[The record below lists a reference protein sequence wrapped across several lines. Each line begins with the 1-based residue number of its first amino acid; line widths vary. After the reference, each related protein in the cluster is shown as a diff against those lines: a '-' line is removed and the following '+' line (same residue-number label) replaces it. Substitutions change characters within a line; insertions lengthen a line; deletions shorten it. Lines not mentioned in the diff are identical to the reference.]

1 MTHMEDMQQMLGTEN
16 DAEKSARALFERALQ
31 LQSEASFEDSY
42 AEAQKALELA
52 LTTEE
57 QMLIAEIYALLGSL
71 SHELALYR
79 QSIEYIRKSGSI
91 YEKKGMMKETAEL
104 CNKLGASYAS
114 NSDYTKAIDY
124 HLKALGI
131 SEENENERETA
142 LSYMH
147 IGNAYSS
154 ILEFGSALEYQETA
168 LSIAEKSND
177 KKLIGTILC
186 NLGISHS
193 NLGNNEQG
201 LAFILQSIGIFRELD
216 EKRPLAALLA
226 NLAHMYMQL
235 SEFEK
240 ALEYS
245 EQSLALAEEM
255 HHISLLIQN
264 YNNLGIIYS
273 EPDCTFRNNEKAKS
287 YLYKALDIATEHE
300 MKEKLMYIHKDLSSL
315 WEYAEEYKKSLD
327 HFKSHVAIEKA
338 LFNADVKK
346 QVQELETERVKLLQE
361 KEFEEERIAAAERS
375 AILENILPPAVIA
388 RLLQGEKKVLDKFK
402 GVCVL
407 FLDIASFT
415 EISEGLEPEELLDL
429 MDSIFTEF
437 DEISNRFGLEKI
449 KTIGDAY
456 MAVCGAHVKV
466 EHHALK
472 TIYAALE
479 MMKIRREITIAG
491 EKKLMR
497 FRVGLHCGNVVGGI
511 IGENKYSYDLW
522 GDAVNTASRMETYSE
537 PGHVHASLEFIEI
550 ARQQSDLVTEQ
561 EMPFMIVKREPIH
574 VKGKGIMQTYFIE
587 PA

>member
-1 MTHMEDMQQMLGTEN
+1 MEHSQQMLGEQVE
-16 DAEKSARALFERALQ
+16 AESSARKLFNKALELQ
-31 LQSEASFEDSY
+31 GKSSFEDSY
-42 AEAQKALELA
+42 QMAQQALEHAILSDNQ
-52 LTTEE
+52 L
-57 QMLIAEIYALLGSL
+57 LIAEIYALLGAL
-71 SHELALYR
+71 SYELALFR
-79 QSIEYIRKSGSI
+79 QSIEFIRKSGSI
-91 YEKKGMMKETAEL
+91 YEKRGMMKETAEL
-104 CNKLGASYAS
+104 CNKLGVSYSA

-131 SEENENERETA
+131 SEEQENERETA

-147 IGNAYSS
+147 IGNAYSQL
-154 ILEFGSALEYQETA
+154 LEFGSALEYQQTA
-168 LSIAEKSND
+168 LSLAEQTKD
-177 KKLIGTILC
+177 RQLVGRILC
-186 NLGISHS
+186 NLGVSHS
-193 NLGNNEQG
+193 NLGNNEKG
-201 LAFILQSIGIFRELD
+201 LEFILQSIEIIKELD
-216 EKRPLAALLA
+216 DKRLLALLLA

-235 SEFEK
+235 KDYAK

-245 EQSLALAEEM
+245 QQSLELSEEM
-255 HHISLLIQN
+255 HHVSLLIQN
-264 YNNLGIIYS
+264 YNNLGIIHS
-273 EPDCTFRNNEKAKS
+273 EPDCPFRNSDAAKS
-287 YLYKALDIATEHE
+287 YLHKALDIATEHE

-315 WEYAEEYKKSLD
+315 WEYEGEFKKSLE
-327 HFKSHVAIEKA
+327 HFKLHVQIENG
-338 LFNADVKK
+338 LLNADVKK

-375 AILENILPPAVIA
+375 AILENILPPAVIT
-388 RLLQGEKKVLDKFK
+388 RLLQGEKKVLDKFM

-437 DEISNRFGLEKI
+437 DEISNRYGLEKI

-479 MMKIRREITIAG
+479 MMKLHREITISG
-491 EKKLMR
+491 EKKKMR

-537 PGHVHASLEFIEI
+537 PGHVHASTEFIEI
-550 ARQQSDLVTEQ
+550 VKKQSETITEHPI
-561 EMPFMIVKREPIH
+561 PFLIVKREPIH

-587 PA
+587 PG

>member
-1 MTHMEDMQQMLGTEN
+1 MEQSQQMLG
-16 DAEKSARALFERALQ
+16 DQVIAESSARTLLNIALD
-31 LQSEASFEDSY
+31 LQSKATFDEAYSM
-42 AEAQKALELA
+42 AQQALELA
-52 LTTEE
+52 LVSDN
-57 QMLIAEIYALLGSL
+57 QLLIAEIYSLLGSL
-71 SHELALYR
+71 SNELALFR
-79 QSIEYIRKSGSI
+79 QSIEFIRKSGSI

-104 CNKLGASYAS
+104 CNKLGVSYAA
-114 NSDYTKAIDY
+114 NSDFTKAIDY

-131 SEENENERETA
+131 SEEQENDHETA

-147 IGNAYSS
+147 IGNAYSQM
-154 ILEFGSALEYQETA
+154 LEYSSALEYQQTA
-168 LSIAEKSND
+168 LSLAEQIQD
-177 KKLIGTILC
+177 RQLIGRILC
-186 NLGISHS
+186 NLGVSHS

-201 LAFILQSIGIFRELD
+201 LEFILQSIGIFKELND
-216 EKRPLAALLA
+216 KRLLALLLA

-235 SEFEK
+235 KNFEK

-245 EQSLALAEEM
+245 MQSLTLSEEM
-255 HHISLLIQN
+255 HHVSLLIQN

-273 EPDCTFRNNEKAKS
+273 EPDSAFRDSEKAKE
-287 YLYKALDIATEHE
+287 YLHKALEIATEHD
-300 MKEKLMYIHKDLSSL
+300 MKEKLMYINKDLSAM
-315 WEYAEEYKKSLD
+315 WEYSGEYKKSLE
-327 HFKSHVAIEKA
+327 HFKLHVEIENA
-338 LFNADVKK
+338 LLNTDVKK

-361 KEFEEERIAAAERS
+361 KEFEEERIAAAERT

-388 RLLQGEKKVLDKFK
+388 RLLQGEKKVLDKFTS
-402 GVCVL
+402 VCVL

-437 DEISNRFGLEKI
+437 DEISNRYGLEKI

-466 EHHALK
+466 EYHALK

-479 MMKIRREITIAG
+479 MMNIHREIMISG
-491 EKKLMR
+491 EKKRMR

-537 PGHVHASLEFIEI
+537 PGHVHASTEFIEVVKK
-550 ARQQSDLVTEQ
+550 QTEIMQ
-561 EMPFMIVKREPIH
+561 DHPVPFMIVKREPIH

>member
-1 MTHMEDMQQMLGTEN
+1 MEQSQQMLG
-16 DAEKSARALFERALQ
+16 DQVIAESSARTLLNSALD
-31 LQSEASFEDSY
+31 LQSKATFDEAYSI
-42 AEAQKALELA
+42 AQQALELA
-52 LTTEE
+52 LVSDN
-57 QMLIAEIYALLGSL
+57 QLLIAEIYSLLGSL
-71 SHELALYR
+71 SNELALFR
-79 QSIEYIRKSGSI
+79 QSIEFIRKSGSI

-104 CNKLGASYAS
+104 CNKLGVSYAA
-114 NSDYTKAIDY
+114 NSDFTKAIDY

-131 SEENENERETA
+131 SEEQENDHETA

-147 IGNAYSS
+147 IGNAYSQM
-154 ILEFGSALEYQETA
+154 LEYSSALEYQQTA
-168 LSIAEKSND
+168 LSLAEQIQD
-177 KKLIGTILC
+177 RQLIGRILC
-186 NLGISHS
+186 NLGVSHS

-201 LAFILQSIGIFRELD
+201 LEFILQSIGIFKELND
-216 EKRPLAALLA
+216 KRLLALLLA

-235 SEFEK
+235 KNFEK

-245 EQSLALAEEM
+245 MQSLTLSEEM
-255 HHISLLIQN
+255 HHVSLLIQN

-273 EPDCTFRNNEKAKS
+273 EPDSAFRDSEKAKE
-287 YLYKALDIATEHE
+287 YLHKALEIATEHD
-300 MKEKLMYIHKDLSSL
+300 MKEKLMYIHKDLSAM
-315 WEYAEEYKKSLD
+315 WEYSGEYKKSLE
-327 HFKSHVAIEKA
+327 HFKLHVEIENA
-338 LFNADVKK
+338 LLNTDVKK

-361 KEFEEERIAAAERS
+361 KEFEEERIAAAERT

-388 RLLQGEKKVLDKFK
+388 RLLQGEKKVLDKFTS
-402 GVCVL
+402 VCVL

-437 DEISNRFGLEKI
+437 DEISNRYGLEKI

-479 MMKIRREITIAG
+479 MMNIHREIMISG
-491 EKKLMR
+491 EKKRMR

-537 PGHVHASLEFIEI
+537 PGHVHASTEFIEVVKK
-550 ARQQSDLVTEQ
+550 QTEIMQ
-561 EMPFMIVKREPIH
+561 DHPVPFMIVKREPIH

>member
-1 MTHMEDMQQMLGTEN
+1 MHMDESQQLLGEQMV
-16 DAEKSARALFERALQ
+16 AESTARTLLNKALD
-31 LQSEASFEDSY
+31 LQSKATFEESY
-42 AEAQKALELA
+42 AIAQQALESA
-52 LTTEE
+52 LLSDN
-57 QMLIAEIYALLGSL
+57 QLLIAEIYALLGML
-71 SHELALYR
+71 SNELALFR
-79 QSIEYIRKSGSI
+79 QSIEFIRKSGSI

-104 CNKLGASYAS
+104 CNKLGVSYAS

-131 SEENENERETA
+131 SEEQENDHETA

-147 IGNAYSS
+147 IGNAYSQM
-154 ILEFGSALEYQETA
+154 LEFASALDYQQTA
-168 LSIAEKSND
+168 LELAEQIQD
-177 KKLIGTILC
+177 RHLIGRILC
-186 NLGISHS
+186 NLGVSHS

-201 LAFILQSIGIFRELD
+201 LDYILQSIEIFKELND
-216 EKRPLAALLA
+216 KRLLALLLA

-235 SEFEK
+235 KNFDK

-245 EQSLALAEEM
+245 NQSLHLSEEM
-255 HHISLLIQN
+255 HHVSLLIQN
-264 YNNLGIIYS
+264 FNNLGIIYS
-273 EPDCTFRNNEKAKS
+273 EPDCSFRDIEKAKE
-287 YLYKALDIATEHE
+287 YLHTALDIATEHD
-300 MKEKLMYIHKDLSSL
+300 MKEKLMFIHKDLSSL
-315 WEYAEEYKKSLD
+315 WEYVGEYKKSLE
-327 HFKSHVAIEKA
+327 HFKLHVQIENA
-338 LFNADVKK
+338 LLNADVKK

-361 KEFEEERIAAAERS
+361 KEFEEERIAAAERT

-388 RLLQGEKKVLDKFK
+388 RLLQGEKKVLDKFMS
-402 GVCVL
+402 VCVL

-437 DEISNRFGLEKI
+437 DEISNRHGLEKI

-479 MMKIRREITIAG
+479 MMNIHREIIISG
-491 EKKLMR
+491 EKKKMR

-537 PGHVHASLEFIEI
+537 PGHVHASTEFIEVVK
-550 ARQQSDLVTEQ
+550 RQSEIVQDHPV
-561 EMPFMIVKREPIH
+561 PFMIVKREPIH

-587 PA
+587 PG

>member
-1 MTHMEDMQQMLGTEN
+1 MHMDESQQLLGEQVV
-16 DAEKSARALFERALQ
+16 AESTARTLLNKALD
-31 LQSEASFEDSY
+31 LQSKASFEESC
-42 AEAQKALELA
+42 AIAQQALESA
-52 LTTEE
+52 LISDN
-57 QMLIAEIYALLGSL
+57 QLLIAEIYALLGML
-71 SHELALYR
+71 SNELALFR
-79 QSIEYIRKSGSI
+79 QSIEFIRKSGSI
-91 YEKKGMMKETAEL
+91 YEKKGMMKKTAEL
-104 CNKLGASYAS
+104 CNKLGVSYAS

-131 SEENENERETA
+131 SEEQENDHETA

-147 IGNAYSS
+147 IGNAYSQM
-154 ILEFGSALEYQETA
+154 LEFASALDYQQTA
-168 LSIAEKSND
+168 LALAEQIQD
-177 KKLIGTILC
+177 RHLIGRILC
-186 NLGISHS
+186 NLGVSHS

-201 LAFILQSIGIFRELD
+201 LDYILQSIEIFKELND
-216 EKRPLAALLA
+216 KRLLALLLA

-235 SEFEK
+235 KNFDK

-245 EQSLALAEEM
+245 NQSLHLSEEM
-255 HHISLLIQN
+255 HHVSLLIQN
-264 YNNLGIIYS
+264 FNNLGIIYS
-273 EPDCTFRNNEKAKS
+273 GPDCLFRDIEKAKE
-287 YLYKALDIATEHE
+287 YLHTALDIATEHD
-300 MKEKLMYIHKDLSSL
+300 MKEKLMFIHKDLSSL
-315 WEYAEEYKKSLD
+315 WEYAGEYKKSLE
-327 HFKSHVAIEKA
+327 HFKLHVQIENV
-338 LFNADVKK
+338 LLNADVKK

-361 KEFEEERIAAAERS
+361 KEFEEERIAAAERT

-388 RLLQGEKKVLDKFK
+388 RLLQGEKKVLDKFMS
-402 GVCVL
+402 VCVL

-437 DEISNRFGLEKI
+437 DEISNRHGLEKI

-479 MMKIRREITIAG
+479 MMNIHREIIISG
-491 EKKLMR
+491 EKKKMW

-537 PGHVHASLEFIEI
+537 PGHVHASTEFIEVVK
-550 ARQQSDLVTEQ
+550 RQSEIVQDHPV
-561 EMPFMIVKREPIH
+561 PFMIVKREPID

-587 PA
+587 PG

>member
-1 MTHMEDMQQMLGTEN
+1 MEQSQQMLGEQVI
-16 DAEKSARALFERALQ
+16 AESSARTLLNKALDLKGK
-31 LQSEASFEDSY
+31 ASFE
-42 AEAQKALELA
+42 EAYVVAQEALEMA
-52 LTTEE
+52 LTSDN
-57 QMLIAEIYALLGSL
+57 QMLIAEIYSLLGSL
-71 SHELALYR
+71 SNELALFR
-79 QSIEYIRKSGSI
+79 QSIEFIRKSGSI

-104 CNKLGASYAS
+104 CNKLGVSYAS

-131 SEENENERETA
+131 SEEQENKHETA

-147 IGNAYSS
+147 IGNAYSQM
-154 ILEFGSALEYQETA
+154 LEYSSALDYQQTA
-168 LSIAEKSND
+168 LSLAEEIND
-177 KKLIGTILC
+177 RHLIGRILC
-186 NLGISHS
+186 NLGVSHS

-201 LAFILQSIGIFRELD
+201 LDFILQSIEIFKELD
-216 EKRPLAALLA
+216 DKRLLALLLA

-235 SEFEK
+235 KDFEQ
-240 ALEYS
+240 ALQYS
-245 EQSLALAEEM
+245 QQSLTLSEEM

-264 YNNLGIIYS
+264 FNNLGIIYS
-273 EPDCTFRNNEKAKS
+273 EPESSFRDIEKAKQ
-287 YLYKALDIATEHE
+287 YLHKALEIATEHD
-300 MKEKLMYIHKDLSSL
+300 MKEKLMYIHKDLSSM
-315 WEYAEEYKKSLD
+315 WEYASEYKKSLE
-327 HFKSHVAIEKA
+327 HFKLHVEIENA
-338 LFNADVKK
+338 LLNADVKK

-361 KEFEEERIAAAERS
+361 KEFEEERIAAAERT

-388 RLLQGEKKVLDKFK
+388 RLLQGEKKVLDKFTS
-402 GVCVL
+402 VCVL

-437 DEISNRFGLEKI
+437 DDISNRYGLEKI

-479 MMKIRREITIAG
+479 MMNIHREITIAG
-491 EKKLMR
+491 EKKRMR

-537 PGHVHASLEFIEI
+537 PGHVHASTEFIEVAKKQMESLNELLI
-550 ARQQSDLVTEQ
+550 
-561 EMPFMIVKREPIH
+561 PFVITKREPLQI
-574 VKGKGIMQTYFIE
+574 KGKGIMQTYFID

>member
-1 MTHMEDMQQMLGTEN
+1 MDESQQLLGEQMV
-16 DAEKSARALFERALQ
+16 AESTARTLLNKALD
-31 LQSEASFEDSY
+31 LQSKASFEESC
-42 AEAQKALELA
+42 AIAQQALESA
-52 LTTEE
+52 LLSDN
-57 QMLIAEIYALLGSL
+57 QLLIAEIYALLGML
-71 SHELALYR
+71 SNELALFR
-79 QSIEYIRKSGSI
+79 QSIEFIRKSGSI

-104 CNKLGASYAS
+104 CNKLGVSYAS

-131 SEENENERETA
+131 SEEQENDHETA

-147 IGNAYSS
+147 IGNAYSQM
-154 ILEFGSALEYQETA
+154 LEFASALDYQQTA
-168 LSIAEKSND
+168 LALAEQIQD
-177 KKLIGTILC
+177 RHLIGRILC
-186 NLGISHS
+186 NLGVSHS

-201 LAFILQSIGIFRELD
+201 LDYILQSIEIFKELND
-216 EKRPLAALLA
+216 KRLLALLLA

-235 SEFEK
+235 KNFDK

-245 EQSLALAEEM
+245 NQSLHLSEEM
-255 HHISLLIQN
+255 HHVSLLIQN
-264 YNNLGIIYS
+264 FNNLGIIYS
-273 EPDCTFRNNEKAKS
+273 EPDCSFRDIEKAKE
-287 YLYKALDIATEHE
+287 YLHTALDIATEHD
-300 MKEKLMYIHKDLSSL
+300 MKEKLMFIHKDLSSL
-315 WEYAEEYKKSLD
+315 WEYAGEYKKSLE
-327 HFKSHVAIEKA
+327 HFKLHVQIENA
-338 LFNADVKK
+338 LLNADVKK

-361 KEFEEERIAAAERS
+361 KEFEEERIAAAERT

-388 RLLQGEKKVLDKFK
+388 RLLQGEKKVLDKFMS
-402 GVCVL
+402 VCVL

-437 DEISNRFGLEKI
+437 DEISNRHGLEKI

-479 MMKIRREITIAG
+479 MMNIHREIIISG
-491 EKKLMR
+491 EKKKMW

-537 PGHVHASLEFIEI
+537 PGHVHASTEFIEVVK
-550 ARQQSDLVTEQ
+550 RQSEIVQDHPV
-561 EMPFMIVKREPIH
+561 PFMIVKREPIH
-574 VKGKGIMQTYFIE
+574 VKGKGILQTYFIE
-587 PA
+587 PG